1 MADGTRRAEAAR
13 KTPRTPRRATATPA
27 PPGGEDL
34 VPRLSAHPRAVR
46 QIALAKSW
54 AAVAVLALVV
64 ALGLRAGTPLF
75 DALARGLAAGVLAY
89 LGAWA
94 LGIALWRHVAQAE
107 LEVAREKAEAR
118 RRGVEDEAERA
129 RAEASAAA

>member
-1 MADGTRRAEAAR
+1 VADRKQRAAATR
-13 KTPRTPRRATATPA
+13 RTPRKPRTAA
-27 PPGGEDL
+27 PEAEDL
-34 VPRLSAHPRAVR
+34 VPRLSAHPRAQR
-46 QIALAKSW
+46 QIALAKAW
-54 AAVAVLALVV
+54 AAIAVLALVV

-75 DALARGLAAGVLAY
+75 DALARGLAVGALAY

-107 LEVAREKAEAR
+107 LEIAREKAETR
-118 RRGVEDEAERA
+118 RREAEEEAERA